1 MVHSGDLTKGS
12 IPKHMLALSLPLIIG
27 NILQQLYNTADAFM
41 LGRFAGEAEF
51 AAVGVGGAVMNLFL
65 FIITG
70 ACTGLSVLFARFYG
84 AEDLKSFRSEHFV
97 SLSLGFIIT
106 LVSSLLG
113 LFLLPYILKAI
124 KTPVDIYSDVYSYLR
139 IILLALPFAFLYNL
153 YSALLRSIGKADAAL
168 AALFSAVALNL
179 LLDYIF
185 IAKLGLGIE
194 GAALATGLSECIS
207 ALVCILYLVHCHKE
221 LLITRMDCCM
231 NSKLIRDSAK
241 LSSVTALHQSS
252 LYIGKLLVQG
262 AVNAGGTDLIA
273 AYTATTRIEGFANS
287 FADSGSS
294 ATSVVVSQ
302 NVGADKRDRVE
313 SAFHWSLIL
322 MTIMGLAMSLIMYT
336 SANIAVSFML
346 GSGSGSSFDNAAE
359 YMKLISFFYLFCF
372 LGNTFAGYFNG
383 RGRVI
388 IPFIGATGHI
398 TLRVI
403 LSWIFVKSYGLSAV
417 AAATGIGWILV
428 NVFWSLIKIKESR
441 K

>member
-12 IPKHMLALSLPLIIG
+12 IPKHMLALSLPLIMG

-106 LVSSLLG
+106 LVTSLLG
-113 LFLLPYILKAI
+113 LSLLPYILKAI

-346 GSGSGSSFDNAAE
+346 GSSSGSSFDNAAE

>member
-12 IPKHMLALSLPLIIG
+12 IPKHMLALSLPLIMG

>member
-1 MVHSGDLTKGS
+1 MVHSGDLTQGS
-12 IPKHMLALSLPLIIG
+12 IPKHMLALSIPLIMG

-84 AEDLKSFRSEHFV
+84 ADDLKAFRSEHFV
-97 SLSLGFIIT
+97 SLTLGFAITIIA
-106 LVSSLLG
+106 SLLG
-113 LFLLPYILKAI
+113 LIILPLVLKAI
-124 KTPVDIYSDVYSYLR
+124 KTPADIYSGVYSYLR

-194 GAALATGLSECIS
+194 GAAFATELSFCMS
-207 ALVCILYLVHCHKE
+207 SLVCILYLVHNHKE
-221 LLITRMDCCM
+221 LLITRMDCHM
-231 NSKLIRDSAK
+231 NRRLIWNSAK

-273 AYTATTRIEGFANS
+273 AFTATTRIEGFANS

-302 NVGADKRDRVE
+302 NEGAGKKDRVE
-313 SAFHWSLIL
+313 YAFHWSLIL
-322 MTIMGLAMSLIMYT
+322 LTIMGISMSLIMYV
-336 SANIAVSFML
+336 SSNSAVSFML
-346 GSGSGSSFDNAAE
+346 GSGSGSSYDNAVR
-359 YMKLISFFYLFCF
+359 YMKLIAIFYLFCF

-383 RGRVI
+383 RGRVA

-398 TLRVI
+398 TLRVV

-417 AAATGIGWILV
+417 AVATGIGWILV
-428 NVFWSLIKIKESR
+428 NIFWSLIKFKESR

>member
-12 IPKHMLALSLPLIIG
+12 IPKHMLALSLPLIMG

-185 IAKLGLGIE
+185 IAKLQLGIE
-194 GAALATGLSECIS
+194 GAAIATGLSECIS

-346 GSGSGSSFDNAAE
+346 GSSSGSSFDNAAE

>member
-1 MVHSGDLTKGS
+1 MVHSGDLTQGS
-12 IPKHMLALSLPLIIG
+12 IPKHMIALAFPLIMG

-65 FIITG
+65 FIIAG

-84 AEDLKSFRSEHFV
+84 ADDLRSFRSEHFV
-97 SLSLGFIIT
+97 SLSFGFAIALIT
-106 LVSSLLG
+106 ALLG
-113 LFLLPYILKAI
+113 LAILPLILKAI
-124 KTPVDIYSDVYSYLR
+124 KTPVDIYSSVYSYLR

-179 LLDYIF
+179 LLDYLF

-194 GAALATGLSECIS
+194 GAAFATGLSECIS
-207 ALVCILYLVHCHKE
+207 SLFCILYLIASHKE
-221 LLITRMDCCM
+221 LLIKRSDCYI
-231 NSKLIRDSAK
+231 NRKLLRDSAR

-262 AVNAGGTDLIA
+262 AVNVGGTDLIA

-302 NVGADKRDRVE
+302 NVGAEKKDRVE
-313 SAFHWSLIL
+313 ATFRWSLIL
-322 MTIMGLAMSLIMYT
+322 MTIMGLTMSLIMVV
-336 SANIAVSFML
+336 SAKSAVSFML
-346 GSGSGSSFDNAAE
+346 GSGSGASFDNAVR
-359 YMKLISFFYLFCF
+359 YMRLIAFFYLFCF

-403 LSWIFVKSYGLSAV
+403 LSWIFVRSFGLSAV
-417 AAATGIGWILV
+417 AVATGIGWMLV
-428 NVFWSLIKIKESR
+428 NAFWGVIKIKERR

>member
-12 IPKHMLALSLPLIIG
+12 IPKHMLALSLPLIMG

-185 IAKLGLGIE
+185 IAKLQLGIE

-231 NSKLIRDSAK
+231 NSMLIRDSAK

-346 GSGSGSSFDNAAE
+346 GSSSGSSFDNAAE

>member
-12 IPKHMLALSLPLIIG
+12 IPKHMLALSLPLIMG

-113 LFLLPYILKAI
+113 LSLLPYILKAI

>member
-12 IPKHMLALSLPLIIG
+12 IPKHMLALSLPLIMG

-113 LFLLPYILKAI
+113 LSLLPYILKAI

-273 AYTATTRIEGFANS
+273 AYTATTRIEGFAIVN
-287 FADSGSS
+287 D
-294 ATSVVVSQ
+294 
-302 NVGADKRDRVE
+302 
-313 SAFHWSLIL
+313 
-322 MTIMGLAMSLIMYT
+322 
-336 SANIAVSFML
+336 
-346 GSGSGSSFDNAAE
+346 
-359 YMKLISFFYLFCF
+359 ISFC
-372 LGNTFAGYFNG
+372 A
-383 RGRVI
+383 
-388 IPFIGATGHI
+388 
-398 TLRVI
+398 
-403 LSWIFVKSYGLSAV
+403 
-417 AAATGIGWILV
+417 
-428 NVFWSLIKIKESR
+428 
-441 K
+441 

>member
-12 IPKHMLALSLPLIIG
+12 IPKHMLALSLPLIMG

-346 GSGSGSSFDNAAE
+346 GSSSGSSFDNAAE